1 MPRDTRVVLEY
12 ERIPRAEIA
21 PARLARLQALD
32 ERQAG
37 RSGQTVLD
45 WGRRA
50 EVCARNFVGVL
61 QVPGLTVEILP
72 KVVAAEQPS
81 PTDRLLARRNL
92 LYMLGYANRLPV
104 RPRELADL
112 DVHRFPLLEAF
123 ICAFAERLLA
133 ELGRGVNH
141 AYVGR
146 EEDVTF
152 VRGRIL
158 FQEQSRLATVHRERV
173 AVAYDDY
180 LPDTALNRVLRAGCE
195 QLLLL
200 SQSVRAQRALRTCLL
215 YFAEVSRVHVEAEHA
230 ERVALDRN
238 SERFRPLLDFCWLL
252 LAGRSP
258 APGVGATESFSLLFP
273 MEGVFEQFVAG
284 FLVAHARSIG
294 LEPGRVRA
302 QAKGRPR
309 WLVRDEG
316 GQRGFRLRPD
326 IVIDDE
332 QGGTLTVLD
341 TKWKVL
347 GRDPFDPRQGVA
359 ESDLYQLHAYA
370 RQYGA
375 PNNALLYP
383 ATAGTRA
390 QTYTVEGA
398 EHHRLRIAFVD
409 VSRDLSR
416 SREATLRELGAAVL
430 DRTQPTS
437 VG

>member
-12 ERIPRAEIA
+12 ERIPRSGIP

-45 WGRRA
+45 WGRRV
-50 EVCARNFVGVL
+50 EVSARNYVGVL

-72 KVVAAEQPS
+72 KVVAVEQPS
-81 PTDRLLARRNL
+81 SADRLLARRNL

-104 RPRELADL
+104 RRRDLADL
-112 DVHRFPLLEAF
+112 DIHRFPLLEAF

-133 ELGRGVNH
+133 ELGRGVSH

-146 EEDVTF
+146 EESLTF

-158 FQEQSRLATVHRERV
+158 FHEQARRSVVHRERV

-180 LPDTALNRVLRAGCE
+180 LPDTDLNRVLRAGCE
-195 QLLLL
+195 RLLLL
-200 SQSVRAQRALRTCLL
+200 SRSVRAQRALRTCMLH
-215 YFAEVSRVHVEAEHA
+215 FAEVSGVHVEAEHA
-230 ERVALDRN
+230 ERVVLDRN

-258 APGVGATESFSLLFP
+258 TPGAGETESFSLLFP
-273 MEGVFEQFVAG
+273 MESVFEQFVAG
-284 FLVAHARSIG
+284 FLVAHARSLG
-294 LEPGRVRA
+294 LEPGRIRT

-316 GQRGFRLRPD
+316 GQRDFRLRPD
-326 IVIDDE
+326 IVVDDD

-347 GRDPFDPRQGVA
+347 GRDTFDARQGVA
-359 ESDLYQLHAYA
+359 EADLYQLHAYA

-375 PNNALLYP
+375 SNNVLLYP
-383 ATAGTRA
+383 ATAGSRA
-390 QTYTVEGA
+390 RSYTVEGA
-398 EHHRLRIAFVD
+398 EHHRLRVAFVD
-409 VSRDLSR
+409 VSRDLAR
-416 SREATLRELGAAVL
+416 SRQSTVAELREAVL
-430 DRTQPTS
+430 AGTAEGGVP
-437 VG
+437 